1 MHVVRVIAWLGGEP
15 LGERQRKPGHCA
27 RLAPHPLSRL
37 SRQAVIG

>member
-1 MHVVRVIAWLGGEP
+1 VVRVITWFGGEP
-15 LGERQRKPGHCA
+15 FGERQRKPGHCI